1 MLRRKNDEEGT
12 TDDRQGKYKAI
23 CFCKKERQK
32 ICKKST
38 HPDLD
43 IEMTT

>member
-1 MLRRKNDEEGT
+1 MSRRKNYKEGT

-23 CFCKKERQK
+23 CFCKKERQRFA
-32 ICKKST
+32 KKST